1 MRTKENLRGIKSWSE
16 DDRPR
21 EKMMQKGVSALSNAE
36 LLAIL
41 IATGTQEHTALDLAK
56 LLLANNGDSFGRLAH
71 LSVAELASQVKGIGS
86 AKSVTIA
93 AALEIG
99 RRRAAETPLELQPI
113 QSSAQAAA
121 VFSPM
126 LMDLPHEEFWVLLL
140 SRANKPLAK
149 YRVGMGGVHATPVDV
164 RIILKHA
171 VVHLAAGMVLC
182 HNHPSGTKKPSS
194 ADIQL
199 TQQIIKAATALQV
212 NVLDHIIITPD
223 GYFSFSDEQIL
234 NR

>member
-1 MRTKENLRGIKSWSE
+1 MSTKESVRGIKSWSE

-21 EKMMQKGVSALSNAE
+21 EKMMHKGVDVLSNAE

-56 LLLANNGDSFGRLAH
+56 LLLASNGDSFGRLAH
-71 LSVAELASQVKGIGS
+71 LSVAELASQVKGVGK
-86 AKSVTIA
+86 AKAVTIA

-99 RRRAAETPLELQPI
+99 RRRSAETTEASQPI
-113 QSSAQAAA
+113 QSSAQVAAI
-121 VFSPM
+121 FGPM
-126 LMDLPHEEFWVLLL
+126 LMDLPHEEFWILLL
-140 SRANKPLAK
+140 SRANKPIAK

-171 VVHLAAGMVLC
+171 VVHLATGIVLC
-182 HNHPSGTKKPSS
+182 HNHPSGTRQPSR

-199 TQQIIKAATALQV
+199 TQQIIKAATSLQV
-212 NVLDHIIITPD
+212 NVLDHIIIAAD
-223 GYFSFSDEQIL
+223 GYMSFSDEQIL